1 MKKKDKN
8 EETNI
13 KISSVIHRKDCLP
26 PPLHLRSNYISLAK
40 LEKNSKATNMKKNKN
55 QPLTFILKIRRKAC
69 YPKKAMAKNN
79 LFINFKN

>member
-1 MKKKDKN
+1 MKKKDKI
-8 EETNI
+8 EETKN

-26 PPLHLRSNYISLAK
+26 PAVRLRSNYISLAQ
-40 LEKNSKATNMKKNKN
+40 LQKNSKTANTKKNKN